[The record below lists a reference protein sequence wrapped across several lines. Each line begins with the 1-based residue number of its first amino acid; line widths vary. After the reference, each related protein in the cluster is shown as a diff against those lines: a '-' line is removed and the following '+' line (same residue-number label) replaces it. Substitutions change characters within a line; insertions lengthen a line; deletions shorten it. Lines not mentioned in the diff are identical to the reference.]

1 MERIV
6 TNMHGYTFKVRR
18 LKIYTS
24 FPHLEDCVKMVMDR
38 DSRTDQSITSIYT
51 PKKYYMAVR
60 SKPYRLWVLYKLK
73 YISYNELEDIR
84 KSYLHGN
91 RYHS

>member
-6 TNMHGYTFKVRR
+6 TNMHGYTFKVGRW
-18 LKIYTS
+18 KIYTS

-73 YISYNELEDIR
+73 YISYNE
-84 KSYLHGN
+84 
-91 RYHS
+91 

>member
-18 LKIYTS
+18 WKIYTS

-38 DSRTDQSITSIYT
+38 DSRTDQPITSIYT

-84 KSYLHGN
+84 KSHLHGN

>member
-6 TNMHGYTFKVRR
+6 TNMHGYTFKVMSW
-18 LKIYTS
+18 KIYTS
-24 FPHLEDCVKMVMDR
+24 FPHLEDCIKITMDK
-38 DSRTDQSITSIYT
+38 DSKTGQSITSIYT
-51 PKKYYMAVR
+51 PKKYYMVVQ
-60 SKPYRLWVLYKLK
+60 SKPYRLWILYKLK

-84 KSYLHGN
+84 KSHLHGN

>member
-6 TNMHGYTFKVRR
+6 TNMHGYTFKVRSW
-18 LKIYTS
+18 KVYTS
-24 FPHLEDCVKMVMDR
+24 FPHLEDRVKMAMDK
-38 DSRTDQSITSIYT
+38 DSRTGQSITSIYT
-51 PKKYYMAVR
+51 PNKYYMAVQ
-60 SKPYRLWVLYKLK
+60 SKPYGLWILYKLK

-84 KSYLHGN
+84 KSHLHGN

>member
-18 LKIYTS
+18 WKIYTS

>member
-18 LKIYTS
+18 WKIYTS

-60 SKPYRLWVLYKLK
+60 SKPYGLWGLYKLK

-84 KSYLHGN
+84 KSHLHGN

>member
-6 TNMHGYTFKVRR
+6 TNMHGYTFKVRSW
-18 LKIYTS
+18 KVYTS
-24 FPHLEDCVKMVMDR
+24 FHHLEDCVKMVMDK
-38 DSRTDQSITSIYT
+38 DSRTGQSITFIYT
-51 PKKYYMAVR
+51 PKKYYMAVH
-60 SKPYRLWVLYKLK
+60 SKPYGLWILYKLK

-84 KSYLHGN
+84 KSHLHGN

>member
-18 LKIYTS
+18 WKIYTS

-51 PKKYYMAVR
+51 HKKYYMAVR

>member
-6 TNMHGYTFKVRR
+6 TNMHGYTFKVRSW
-18 LKIYTS
+18 KIYTS
-24 FPHLEDCVKMVMDR
+24 FPHLEGCVKMAMDR
-38 DSRTDQSITSIYT
+38 YSRTGQSIISIYT
-51 PKKYYMAVR
+51 PKNYYMAVQSR
-60 SKPYRLWVLYKLK
+60 LYGLWVLYKLK

-84 KSYLHGN
+84 KSHLHGN

>member
-6 TNMHGYTFKVRR
+6 TNMHGYTLKVMGW
-18 LKIYTS
+18 KICTS
-24 FPHLEDCVKMVMDR
+24 FPHLEDCIKITKDK
-38 DSRTDQSITSIYT
+38 DSKTGQYITSIYT
-51 PKKYYMAVR
+51 PKEYYMAVL
-60 SKPYRLWVLYKLK
+60 SKPYGLWVLYKLK

-84 KSYLHGN
+84 KSHLHGN

>member
-18 LKIYTS
+18 WKIYTS
-24 FPHLEDCVKMVMDR
+24 FPHPEDCVKMVMDR

>member
-18 LKIYTS
+18 WKIYTS

-84 KSYLHGN
+84 KSHLHGN

>member
-6 TNMHGYTFKVRR
+6 TNMHGYTFKVRSW
-18 LKIYTS
+18 KVYTS
-24 FPHLEDCVKMVMDR
+24 FPHLEGCVKMAMDK
-38 DSRTDQSITSIYT
+38 DSRTGQYITSIYT
-51 PKKYYMAVR
+51 PKKYYMAVQSR
-60 SKPYRLWVLYKLK
+60 PYRLWVLYKLK

-84 KSYLHGN
+84 KSHLHGN

>member
-6 TNMHGYTFKVRR
+6 TNMHGYTFKVRSW
-18 LKIYTS
+18 KVYTS
-24 FPHLEDCVKMVMDR
+24 FHHLEDCVKMAMDR
-38 DSRTDQSITSIYT
+38 DSRTGQSITFIYT
-51 PKKYYMAVR
+51 PKEYYMAVL
-60 SKPYRLWVLYKLK
+60 SKPYGLWVLYKLK

-84 KSYLHGN
+84 KSHLHGN

>member
-1 MERIV
+1 MERII
-6 TNMHGYTFKVRR
+6 TNMHGYNLKVIGW
-18 LKIYTS
+18 KICTS
-24 FPHLEDCVKMVMDR
+24 FPHLEDCVKMAMDR
-38 DSRTDQSITSIYT
+38 YSRTGPSITSIYT

-84 KSYLHGN
+84 KSHLHGN
-91 RYHS
+91 HYHS

>member
-18 LKIYTS
+18 WKIYTS

-60 SKPYRLWVLYKLK
+60 SKPYRLWILYKLK

-84 KSYLHGN
+84 KSHLHGN

>member
-6 TNMHGYTFKVRR
+6 TNMHGYTFKVRSW
-18 LKIYTS
+18 KVYTS
-24 FPHLEDCVKMVMDR
+24 FLHLEDCVKMAMDR
-38 DSRTDQSITSIYT
+38 DSKTGQSITFIYT
-51 PKKYYMAVR
+51 PKKYYMAVH
-60 SKPYRLWVLYKLK
+60 SKPYGLWILYNLK

-84 KSYLHGN
+84 KSHLHGN